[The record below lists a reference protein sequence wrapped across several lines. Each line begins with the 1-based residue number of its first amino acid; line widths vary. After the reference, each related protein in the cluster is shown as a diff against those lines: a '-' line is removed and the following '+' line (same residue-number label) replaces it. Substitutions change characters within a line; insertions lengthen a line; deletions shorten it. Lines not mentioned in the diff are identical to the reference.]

1 MQEIGEQVERLRQ
14 MLIKYFHIERGGLP
28 GGKGVHL
35 ATQRIDLARNV
46 AGRPAGRAFEE
57 HMFNEMGISG
67 CAGCSSRD
75 PALTQMPTVT
85 DLRVGIRSL
94 TKRTPFSRMSL
105 RYTKITRPLVP
116 VSPLS
121 EPAWFPSGST
131 GSCPADRSPGP
142 SP

>member
-1 MQEIGEQVERLRQ
+1 

-67 CAGCSSRD
+67 LRR
-75 PALTQMPTVT
+75 LFVT
-85 DLRVGIRSL
+85 RSGIN
-94 TKRTPFSRMSL
+94 PN
-105 RYTKITRPLVP
+105 
-116 VSPLS
+116 
-121 EPAWFPSGST
+121 
-131 GSCPADRSPGP
+131 ADGD
-142 SP
+142 